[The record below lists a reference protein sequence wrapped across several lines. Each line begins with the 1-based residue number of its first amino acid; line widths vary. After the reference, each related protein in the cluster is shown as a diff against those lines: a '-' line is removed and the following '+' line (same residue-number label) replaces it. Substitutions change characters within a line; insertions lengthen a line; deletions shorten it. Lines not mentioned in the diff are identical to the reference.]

1 MNKQFT
7 RPLATLTNRKT
18 ELQIFDMPAK
28 LGRNNNAV
36 DIYYFHESVSR
47 EHCIF
52 ECINGRYTVMDLGS
66 TVGTFIEGVKLEM
79 HVPYNV
85 NDGAKIK
92 IGKVKFT
99 FHADYDELAA
109 RNQARNQAPVF
120 PNDMSPLPR
129 PRSGYPTG
137 PTGGLGNPVHDRPNN
152 GTRVVTISAKELSAF
167 EYNEEEVLFIDCGIK
182 AQDKPVSYTNR
193 IEKADIED
201 ALKESEN
208 DVDELVAVSV
218 PTDDK
223 KATQKMDLSDLE
235 EDTGEMPED
244 EGSSVTEET
253 IDNEGVPQS
262 EKSVYVTWIDD
273 ETGETKKV
281 IINRFPFYIGRKST
295 ENDYAIAI
303 RGFSRNHMHFE
314 KDNGEFF
321 ICDDGS
327 TNGTKLNGNRI
338 PKCER
343 VRIDAGDRMRIA
355 GVTFLIDIK

>member
-1 MNKQFT
+1 MNNQFT

-66 TVGTFIEGVKLEM
+66 TVGTFIEGVKLEPQ
-79 HVPYNV
+79 VPYNV
-85 NDGAKIK
+85 NDGAKMK
-92 IGKVKFT
+92 IGKVKFI

-109 RNQARNQAPVF
+109 RNRVPAF
-120 PNDMSPLPR
+120 GNDLP
-129 PRSGYPTG
+129 PIPDPG
-137 PTGGLGNPVHDRPNN
+137 PGSNSSK
-152 GTRVVTISAKELSAF
+152 VVTISAKELSAF

-182 AQDKPVSYTNR
+182 AQDKPVSFTSR
-193 IEKADIED
+193 IKKADIED

-208 DVDELVAVSV
+208 DVDELVADSD

-235 EDTGEMPED
+235 EDTGEIPED
-244 EGSSVTEET
+244 ESNSVTDET
-253 IDNEGVPQS
+253 VDNEGVPQS

-273 ETGETKKV
+273 ETGETKNL

-303 RGFSRNHMHFE
+303 RGFSRKHMHFE
-314 KDNGEFF
+314 KDNGEYF